1 MHKLSR
7 TLAKSELSCTLPS
20 CRSKLGGNDQPVP
33 KTLSVG
39 EEELAIP
46 PPEQNLGQAN
56 ADVSANLGH
65 R

>member
-1 MHKLSR
+1 
-7 TLAKSELSCTLPS
+7 
-20 CRSKLGGNDQPVP
+20 
-33 KTLSVG
+33 LSVG